1 MRRRLLIG
9 ALVFLGF
16 ILILVVAVFL
26 YIRSGRLDR
35 YLQAEIVKSLAEVGI
50 RAEIGN
56 AHLDLSRPYRVILQ
70 DVRLYPRDGAQAL
83 ATLDR
88 VEARF
93 SVLDYLRQNIKIT
106 DVEVTH
112 PHLWVEIDKRGN
124 INLDALRAPPETP
137 KKRGGNVALLNAN
150 YRIQNGELT
159 LVDSLRELTAEIKG
173 LSATF
178 TPNDP
183 NSVEDILNNTLDL
196 SFQGGAAAYQGRPV
210 QSLDGQVRAI
220 IKESGADISTLKI
233 SSDLGEVSGQGR
245 VESYRPLKYDFSV
258 RSALLLDRVSYLLKP
273 GMRLGGKA
281 AIRGQVSGTG
291 PDYHLTGEVS
301 SSGLAIENFAI
312 QGLKVATDLRGQD
325 GTLKGTAQLTSAGA
339 TGEGTRS
346 GPIKL
351 SSTVVAGPNRFDLT
365 GGLSI
370 ASVER
375 GQIAINAISGK
386 IDANR
391 DRGTVRDLSAS
402 VLGGTVTGSASLA
415 YGGGESRADLAFKSI
430 DLNKAAEIASA
441 RDLQIQGT
449 TNGTVAVT
457 FPGLAFRQ
465 ATGRAD

>member
-9 ALVFLGF
+9 ALVFLG
-16 ILILVVAVFL
+16 LILLLAVAVLF

-35 YLQAEIVKSLAEVGI
+35 FLQAEIVKSLAEVGI

-56 AHLDLSRPYRVILQ
+56 AHLDLSRPYKVILQ
-70 DVRLYPRDGAQAL
+70 DVRLYPRDSTRPL

-88 VEARF
+88 IEARF

-106 DVEVTH
+106 DVEVIR
-112 PHLWVEIDKRGN
+112 PRVWVEIDKRGN
-124 INLDALRAPPETP
+124 TNLDALHSPPETP
-137 KKRGGNVALLNAN
+137 KKRGGNVALLSAI
-150 YRIQNGELT
+150 YRVENGELT
-159 LVDSLRELTAEIKG
+159 VVDNLRELTAEIKG

-183 NSVEDILNNTLDL
+183 NSIEDILNNTLNMD
-196 SFQGGAAAYQGRPV
+196 FKGGVATYQGRPV
-210 QSLDGQVRAI
+210 QHVDGQVKAI
-220 IKESGADISTLKI
+220 LKESGADIPTLKI
-233 SSDLGEVSGQGR
+233 SSDLGDVSGQGR

-258 RSALLLDRVSYLLKP
+258 RSALLLDRVSYVVKP

-281 AIRGQVSGTG
+281 AIRGEVSGTG
-291 PDYHLTGEVS
+291 PDYRVTGEIS

-325 GTLKGTAQLTSAGA
+325 GRLKGTAQVTSSGA
-339 TGEGTRS
+339 TGDGTRS

-351 SSTVVAGPNRFDLT
+351 ATNVVAGPGRFGVT

-375 GQIAINAISGK
+375 GQITINGISGK

-391 DRGTVRDLSAS
+391 DRGTITDLSAN
-402 VLGGTVTGSASLA
+402 L
-415 YGGGESRADLAFKSI
+415 
-430 DLNKAAEIASA
+430 
-441 RDLQIQGT
+441 
-449 TNGTVAVT
+449 
-457 FPGLAFRQ
+457 
-465 ATGRAD
+465 